1 MVWRS
6 MIFVLVSVFAMTAS
20 AGVKEDFV
28 DTFVKSCGKSKEDA
42 EKAAT
47 PGRSGNVVKW
57 QMCKAGTVEIEGCNM
72 TCTDSSSKIGN

>member
-1 MVWRS
+1 MVWRL
-6 MIFVLVSVFAMTAS
+6 MIFSLVAVSALSAV

-28 DTFVKSCGKSKEDA
+28 DTFVKSCGKSKEEA

-57 QMCKAGTVEIEGCNM
+57 QLCKSGTVEIEGCNM
-72 TCTDSSSKIGN
+72 TCVDSSSKIGN